1 MAGINGHVVTNA
13 NRGGKKSKE
22 VRPKFELVSS
32 HTARRSY
39 ITNLYMEGKL
49 SSEQI
54 RSISGHSSEES
65 FKRYLCQNQ
74 EEEAKEIIRRYIKM
88 P

>member
-1 MAGINGHVVTNA
+1 M
-13 NRGGKKSKE
+13 
-22 VRPKFELVSS
+22 VSS

-49 SSEQI
+49 NTEQI
-54 RSISGHSSEES
+54 RSISGHASEES

-74 EEEAKEIIRRYIKM
+74 EEEAKEILRRYIR
-88 P
+88 